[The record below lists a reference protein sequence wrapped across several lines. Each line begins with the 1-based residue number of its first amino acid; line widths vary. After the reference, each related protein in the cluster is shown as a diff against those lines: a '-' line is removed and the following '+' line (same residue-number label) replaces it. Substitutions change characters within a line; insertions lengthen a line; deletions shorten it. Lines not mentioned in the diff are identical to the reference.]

1 MKHSDPTTA
10 FKSTDPDSGIR
21 VRIAAPEEQPWFDQ
35 QMADHHYL
43 GAGRSVGDYLRQVV
57 EVHGRPA
64 ALLLAWG
71 RARYALKDRDRWIGW
86 SAHHR
91 VPAAMAWRAAG
102 TRVFTPVSSEHFSLE
117 RPGRRRR

>member
-57 EVHGRPA
+57 EVRGRPA
-64 ALLLAWG
+64 ALLAWG
-71 RARYALKDRDRWIGW
+71 PACYALKDRDRWIGW
-86 SAHHR
+86 SANHR
-91 VPAAMAWRAAG
+91 VERLKLIVQNRRFLVLADKLTWGGQAG
-102 TRVFTPVSSEHFSLE
+102 VEATT
-117 RPGRRRR
+117 